1 MTDDLEPRL
10 RRHLERVAGRAEP
23 VPDTADLDARI
34 SARRRR
40 TTRGLGA
47 ALAIALAAGPLGGWA
62 LARSTE
68 PDVRSLAAAGDGEA
82 EGDGGSG
89 QLVADQGT
97 AYFDYLGPSLPLVG
111 ERTTQEG
118 LRLVV
123 RLGQP
128 YEAYQHDGED
138 PCLPDGLARVGV
150 TDGALVGGVTTEV
163 HPGSRTFV
171 VIGAAEGTP
180 VWVVIARADG
190 VGTVEARFPNGV
202 VDQAEATGGL
212 AVLAAYAPVGTPP
225 HDMVDDT
232 VEVTGLPGR
241 AAEDGPAVVTSAY
254 MADADPCASPPPFV
268 EPPAPTMPEP
278 GEPPTDEAAARAAIT
293 DTFLAAFD
301 GANDRDAKA
310 PHYERSD
317 VWLAASEEWGQIP
330 SNEGV
335 AESLYAEVHEIVFTS
350 ADRASVRFSLMSR
363 DTEAPALGNQIGEAV
378 LIDGQ
383 WKVSIETSCGL
394 VAMGGVE
401 CDL

>member
-10 RRHLERVAGRAEP
+10 RHHLERVAGRAEP
-23 VPDTADLDARI
+23 VPDPADLDARI

-68 PDVRSLAAAGDGEA
+68 PDVQSLSAAGDDGA
-82 EGDGGSG
+82 EGGDGGSG
-89 QLVADQGT
+89 GLVEEQGT
-97 AYFDYLGPSLPLVG
+97 GYFDYFGPSLPLVG
-111 ERTTQEG
+111 ERTTDEG

-123 RLGQP
+123 RLGKP
-128 YEAYQHDGED
+128 YEAYQHAGED

-150 TDGALVGGVTTEV
+150 TDGDLVGGMTTEV
-163 HPGSRTFV
+163 HPGSRTFG
-171 VIGAAEGTP
+171 ITGAAEGTP
-180 VWVVIARADG
+180 VWVVIVRADDA
-190 VGTVEARFPNGV
+190 GTVEARFPNGV
-202 VDQAEATGGL
+202 VDRAEAVGGL
-212 AVLAAYAPVGTPP
+212 AVLAAYAPAGTSPQ
-225 HDMVDDT
+225 DMVDDA
-232 VEVTGLPGR
+232 VEVSGLPGR
-241 AAEDGPAVVTSAY
+241 AADEGPAVATSAY
-254 MADADPCASPPPFV
+254 LAGQDQCASPSP
-268 EPPAPTMPEP
+268 EPPAPVMPEP
-278 GEPPTDEAAARAAIT
+278 GEPPADEAAARAAIT

-350 ADRASVRFSLMSR
+350 ADRASVRFSLLSR